1 MCAQETF
8 RLPNTLTCITACSG
22 SGARCWRSDSRGSEW
37 TVIKQFR
44 HEAGTR
50 REAEFV
56 SDKPGRSFDSFGAGR
71 HSMSKEHSGR
81 EQDEMQF
88 ADQVAEYLDRGVR
101 MGDFHKIVLFAEHK
115 FLGLLRERLSSA
127 AKQAVVFEAPKNL
140 TKLDESDIKR
150 YFT

>member
-1 MCAQETF
+1 MKLAHDAK
-8 RLPNTLTCITACSG
+8 PNS
-22 SGARCWRSDSRGSEW
+22 
-37 TVIKQFR
+37 
-44 HEAGTR
+44 
-50 REAEFV
+50 
-56 SDKPGRSFDSFGAGR
+56 
-71 HSMSKEHSGR
+71 SKEHSGR

-115 FLGLLRERLSSA
+115 FLGLLRERLSNA